1 MKNGL
6 VVLNL
11 ILLVA
16 VGILFYLHF
25 SSEKNSTA
33 TEKKSEQKDSMG
45 SATSPNS
52 CRIAYFEM
60 DSVAANFEMAKEM
73 QNELEKKEDTIN
85 MEMTRL
91 QNSYQQKY
99 INLQQH
105 KSSMNNAQL
114 EAATNELGQLDQ
126 TIRNTKTRLD
136 QEYQNYYVQTKQEIF
151 TMIRKFCAEYNK
163 DKKYAIIIS
172 NEPGLIFYKDST
184 LEITS
189 DLLKGLNEM
198 YGKKKPN
205 KKK

>member
-25 SSEKNSTA
+25 SSEKNSMA